1 MLKGNKKVP
10 AGYYVSNIPFIITKR
25 KKTYI
30 YLKSTLAKQILR
42 SSPDNITESAFIIL
56 GKYATNSTF

>member
-10 AGYYVSNIPFIITKR
+10 AGYYVSNKSR